1 MLKLIEVLV
10 EMAHSDVALAVIF
23 FFFFRKCQLIHHFFL
38 SCRVQSSG
46 GGWQSNEMILLWEM
60 VGF

>member
-23 FFFFRKCQLIHHFFL
+23 FFFFRKCQLIHHFFYT
-38 SCRVQSSG
+38 
-46 GGWQSNEMILLWEM
+46 
-60 VGF
+60 VGCKVLVGDGSQMK

>member
-23 FFFFRKCQLIHHFFL
+23 FFFFLENV
-38 SCRVQSSG
+38 S
-46 GGWQSNEMILLWEM
+46 
-60 VGF
+60 

>member
-23 FFFFRKCQLIHHFFL
+23 FFFLENV
-38 SCRVQSSG
+38 S
-46 GGWQSNEMILLWEM
+46 
-60 VGF
+60 